1 MIVSVA
7 FISALLW
14 CFSFLNLST
23 LVLYDQLEATHS
35 LSVDWVDD
43 VVFLADFFEALPL
56 SHDQH

>member
-1 MIVSVA
+1 MIVPVT
-7 FISALLW
+7 FISAFSW
-14 CFSFLNLST
+14 CFTFLDLSA

-43 VVFLADFFEALPL
+43 IVFLADFFEALPL